1 MYTITLLNDR
11 RLYGAHKEAIMQYDN
26 MVGKIQFLIPQTYDG
41 NDMRNFTTVSLEYIS
56 PISHLYKQEFLT
68 LSEELVEYADEQ
80 YLEYL
85 LPIGSKM
92 TAEDGDI
99 ELQLSFYQ
107 VYMDEDGVVQDPVMK
122 TQSCKVKIIP
132 TKNWAQF
139 VPSESMAALDQRI
152 AQLIALEEEITELQG
167 QIIEHHDNFINDDV
181 ISDKTTYSSKKIEEF
196 IDKNELDETVENITN
211 TEKQTI
217 SDEEIEN
224 LFK

>member
-68 LSEELVEYADEQ
+68 LSEELVEYTDEQ

-92 TAEDGDI
+92 TAA
-99 ELQLSFYQ
+99 
-107 VYMDEDGVVQDPVMK
+107 
-122 TQSCKVKIIP
+122 
-132 TKNWAQF
+132 KNWAQF